1 MNLEKVQDLFCPVF
15 FGIQDDML
23 MLFCVAVYLFGDYV
37 FMLLSELFI
46 FLVVKAVC
54 MYEIVIIFVYT

>member
-37 FMLLSELFI
+37 FMLLSA

-54 MYEIVIIFVYT
+54 FV

>member
-54 MYEIVIIFVYT
+54 FV